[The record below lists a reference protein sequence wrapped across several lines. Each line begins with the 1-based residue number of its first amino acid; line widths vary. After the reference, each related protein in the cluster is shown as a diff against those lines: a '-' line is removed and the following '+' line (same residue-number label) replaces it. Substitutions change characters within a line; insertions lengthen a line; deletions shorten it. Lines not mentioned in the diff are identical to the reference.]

1 MTPVCLHYKT
11 FCKYFTMKIFVCLH
25 YKTFCKYFTMKIFVC
40 LHYKTFFASISP
52 WAEMHTKSF
61 IVKLMTTR
69 MNSWSKNLKKKN
81 QNIHYALHWCFW
93 CKAMEFT
100 KKNQSLH

>member
-11 FCKYFTMKIFVCLH
+11 FCKNFTMKIFVCLH
-25 YKTFCKYFTMKIFVC
+25 YKTFCKYFTMKIFVS

-69 MNSWSKNLKKKN
+69 MNSWSK
-81 QNIHYALHWCFW
+81 IISFHV
-93 CKAMEFT
+93 
-100 KKNQSLH
+100 